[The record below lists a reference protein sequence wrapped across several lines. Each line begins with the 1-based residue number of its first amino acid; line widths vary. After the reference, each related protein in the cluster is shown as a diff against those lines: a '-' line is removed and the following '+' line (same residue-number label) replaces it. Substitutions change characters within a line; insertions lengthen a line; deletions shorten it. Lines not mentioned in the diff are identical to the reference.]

1 MPKHAYAL
9 EQLSALEL
17 DPLTFVDVAAGAG
30 YQAIGF
36 HLDALPL
43 PHASPY
49 SMTADAGL
57 RAAFPR
63 RLRDSGLSL
72 HVIEPFLIVPDVSR
86 DTHRR
91 NLDLAVELG
100 AKVCGTLAFDATKIA
115 APTD

>member
-9 EQLSALEL
+9 DQLSALEL

-49 SMTADAGL
+49 SMIADAGL
-57 RAAFPR
+57 RAAFAR

-72 HVIEPFLIVPDVSR
+72 HVIEPFLVMPDVMR
-86 DTHRR
+86 
-91 NLDLAVELG
+91 G
-100 AKVCGTLAFDATKIA
+100 FDSDGYQFDPGESDADRWRFTRS
-115 APTD
+115 